1 MNGFVYE
8 PFLPA
13 DESAQVWRY
22 LDLDK
27 LLWAIREKKLWL
39 TLLEQFRLKSDSFE
53 ASVPEQ
59 TKAIDALVTR
69 GKEHLYNQVMPSFLE
84 PGSRSTA
91 PRYELLDKLAD
102 IARQRKALLRAAY
115 ASCWC
120 MGEESEAMWQ
130 LYSRGKD
137 GVAMRTTFSRLKDS
151 VRHDPYTIVSRVEY
165 IDYRKGALA
174 RHKYDYDPALHKRI
188 AYRHEQEVRVLRA
201 RQEDFIRAGQFPQFS
216 ADEHVA
222 IDWEPEAIIEAIV
235 LSPLSPEAYFE
246 VFKDA
251 IKRHSPILAELV
263 QRSEL
268 ITDAPRY

>member
-8 PFLPA
+8 PFLPR
-13 DESAQVWRY
+13 DESVPVWRY

-39 TLLEQFRLKSDSFE
+39 TLLEQFRLTFDSFE

-69 GKEHLYNQVMPSFLE
+69 GHEHLYNQVAPHFLE

-91 PRYELLDKLAD
+91 LRYELPDKLSE
-102 IARQRKALLRAAY
+102 ITRQRKALLRAAY
-115 ASCWC
+115 ASCWRS
-120 MGEESEAMWQ
+120 GEESEAMWQ

-137 GVAMRTTFSRLKDS
+137 SVAMRTTFSKLKDS
-151 VRHDPYTIVSRVEY
+151 VKHDPYTMVSTVEY
-165 IDYRKGALA
+165 IDYKKGEFA

-188 AYRHEQEVRVLRA
+188 AYKHEQEVRVLRA
-201 RQEDFIRAGQFPQFS
+201 KKEDFIRAGQFPGS
-216 ADEHVA
+216 RADEHIA
-222 IDWEPEAIIEAIV
+222 IDWEPEAIIEAIA
-235 LSPLSPEAYFE
+235 LSPLSPKVYFE

-251 IKRHSPILAELV
+251 IKRHSPTLADVV

-268 ITDAPRY
+268 TDEPLY